1 MEGLIRP
8 LVYALAD
15 SLGMELFVDKTTGAV
30 TGEVTR
36 DVNVGGL
43 RLSVPMK
50 VVSSNLAKGGVYML
64 IVKVIGNMA
73 VFAVAKKVGAQ
84 EVVDLHVLNIAKTQ
98 RLSGFLEKTPS
109 ASVND
114 VLRSLQPGIV
124 RSYVKASKT
133 RWELAA

>member
-73 VFAVAKKVGAQ
+73 VFAVAKKVGAR
-84 EVVDLHVLNIAKTQ
+84 EVVDLHILNIAKTQ

-133 RWELAA
+133 HWELAA

>member
-84 EVVDLHVLNIAKTQ
+84 EVVDLHILNIAKTQ

>member
-73 VFAVAKKVGAQ
+73 VFAVAKKVGAR
-84 EVVDLHVLNIAKTQ
+84 EVVDLHILNIAKTQ

>member
-84 EVVDLHVLNIAKTQ
+84 EVVDLHILNIAKTQ

-114 VLRSLQPGIV
+114 VLWSLQPGIV

-133 RWELAA
+133 LWELAA